1 MKKIDDYMPTTPDI
15 NQERLDQLKKLMP
28 DIFTNDG
35 KINPIELQKIAGE
48 DLYEKERYE
57 FKWYGKSEAKRN
69 AFTPTIAT
77 LNYDEKRSYNPDN
90 SENLIIEGDNLE
102 VMKLLLKSYRE
113 KIKCIY
119 IDPPYNT
126 GKDFVY
132 SDKFAKN
139 KAEYLEETGDTEDG
153 IKMDT
158 NPETSGRYHSDW
170 LSMMFPRLLIARQ
183 LLKED
188 GVIFISI
195 DDNEVHNLRKLCDE
209 VFGADNYL
217 ITFQLQVRYANKSLN
232 EDNDFQPVMEQ
243 VLIYSKSKYE
253 FKPQKPYKPYSL
265 SKFKYTINE
274 LSEGTTEVIN
284 NKKVTIFKEGE
295 WEIIEE
301 KEGNINFLKETWASG
316 SIVNQGGTA
325 AEFLSKFLIPRKP
338 IDGLSVLYK
347 IENMGEDG
355 LGYRYVSGPNKPD
368 AIRGKFYS
376 GVPLS
381 RKEEIREGK
390 AIKYSPIP
398 NFYDFSADFGNI
410 RHEGGIAFN
419 GGKKPL
425 KLIKKLIKIA
435 NTNDNDIILDFF
447 AGSGTT
453 GHAVAEL
460 NQEDGGNRKYILVQL
475 PEATDEKSE
484 AYRNGFKK
492 ISDITIERVKRATKQ
507 IEEKN
512 SGNMFADQEN
522 NNLGFKV
529 FKLGKSNFPHADFA
543 PDDNK
548 TEEENLAAFEAYLK
562 AKQSQLSMNISDD
575 LLTEILLKDGFQL
588 NYSIIK
594 DNRFDKNDVL
604 IAEDVVGRKALV
616 CLDSEIETSTIN
628 ILKDIKDERF
638 ICLEGA
644 LDTTKKVNLK
654 HYMKD
659 RIKSV

>member
-1 MKKIDDYMPTTPDI
+1 MPTTPDI

-139 KAEYLEETGDTEDG
+139 KAEYLEETGYTEDG

-195 DDNEVHNLRKLCDE
+195 DDHEVHNLRKLCDE
-209 VFGADNYL
+209 VFGADNFVGIFCWKNKYGAGAKTKGFIEVHEYILCFSKQLISNIEANLTEEQKLDYNKKRDSKYSSRGGYVTQPLMTNSMDDRDNLKYNIVYNNEIITPRKQWVWEEKRLLDAIKNDEVVIKKKKDGKYSVRSKIYL
-217 ITFQLQVRYANKSLN
+217 KDEKGKYRKAKPIT
-232 EDNDFQPVMEQ
+232 
-243 VLIYSKSKYE
+243 VLIGPFNQEGTKEVERLIGVGIFSFPKPKDLLKYLYS
-253 FKPQKPYKPYSL
+253 F
-265 SKFKYTINE
+265 TINE
-274 LSEGTTEVIN
+274 
-284 NKKVTIFKEGE
+284 
-295 WEIIEE
+295 EE
-301 KEGNINFLKETWASG
+301 
-316 SIVNQGGTA
+316 
-325 AEFLSKFLIPRKP
+325 SK
-338 IDGLSVLYK
+338 
-347 IENMGEDG
+347 
-355 LGYRYVSGPNKPD
+355 
-368 AIRGKFYS
+368 
-376 GVPLS
+376 
-381 RKEEIREGK
+381 
-390 AIKYSPIP
+390 
-398 NFYDFSADFGNI
+398 
-410 RHEGGIAFN
+410 
-419 GGKKPL
+419 
-425 KLIKKLIKIA
+425 
-435 NTNDNDIILDFF
+435 NDIYLDFF

-475 PEATDEKSE
+475 PEKTDEKSE
-484 AYRNGFKK
+484 AYRNGYKK
-492 ISDITIERVKRATKQ
+492 ISDITIERVKRATMQ

-512 SGNMFADQEN
+512 SSNMFADQEN
-522 NNLGFKV
+522 SNLGFKV

-594 DNRFDKNDVL
+594 DKRFDKNDVL
-604 IAEDVVGRKALV
+604 IAEDIVGRKALV

-628 ILKDIKDERF
+628 VLKDIKDERF